1 MKKLLNTLY
10 VTSEDSYLSLDGEN
24 VVIFNQT
31 QEMGRIPLHN
41 LEAIVTFGYT
51 GASPA
56 LMAACAKRDIAL
68 SFLSGSGRFL
78 ARISGEV
85 RGNITLRREQY
96 RIAWDTEKSIRI
108 SRNCIA
114 GKVYNEKWV
123 LERAARDYPMRLD
136 GEKLKKNQAFY
147 QVP

>member
-41 LEAIVTFGYT
+41 LEAIVSFGYR

-56 LMAACAKRDIAL
+56 LMGGCAGRNISL
-68 SFLSGSGRFL
+68 CFLTPQGKFL
-78 ARISGEV
+78 ARITGCLLYTSSPFHGSTYRNWRFLINV
-85 RGNITLRREQY
+85 RNLGLGMF
-96 RIAWDTEKSIRI
+96 RIGSAEGI
-108 SRNCIA
+108 
-114 GKVYNEKWV
+114 V
-123 LERAARDYPMRLD
+123 
-136 GEKLKKNQAFY
+136 
-147 QVP
+147 

>member
-41 LEAIVTFGYT
+41 LEAIVSFGYR

-56 LMAACAKRDIAL
+56 LM
-68 SFLSGSGRFL
+68 GG
-78 ARISGEV
+78 
-85 RGNITLRREQY
+85 
-96 RIAWDTEKSIRI
+96 
-108 SRNCIA
+108 
-114 GKVYNEKWV
+114 
-123 LERAARDYPMRLD
+123 
-136 GEKLKKNQAFY
+136 
-147 QVP
+147 